1 MLTTKNPKECTDEEV
16 VRLVVEKR
24 KHDLFGILY
33 DRYVEKVYHKSISF
47 VKDEAIA
54 QDLTHDI
61 FLKTFVNLI
70 KFNHESKFSTWLYSL
85 TYNFCI
91 DYIRKNKKYMYQ
103 SDEDLKDVPDDE
115 DEKNEQEIFQMEAL
129 RLSQVLDSLEVD
141 EKAIL
146 LMKYQDDMSIKDI
159 SEALSASESAIKM
172 RIKRSKAKA
181 VDLYQKNYRYERESL

>member
-1 MLTTKNPKECTDEEV
+1 
-16 VRLVVEKR
+16 
-24 KHDLFGILY
+24 
-33 DRYVEKVYHKSISF
+33 
-47 VKDEAIA
+47 
-54 QDLTHDI
+54 
-61 FLKTFVNLI
+61 
-70 KFNHESKFSTWLYSL
+70 
-85 TYNFCI
+85 
-91 DYIRKNKKYMYQ
+91 MYQ

>member
-1 MLTTKNPKECTDEEV
+1 MLTIKNPKECTDEEV
-16 VRLVVEKR
+16 VKLIVEKR
-24 KHDLFGILY
+24 EHDHFGILY
-33 DRYVEKVYHKSISF
+33 DRYVEKVYHKCISF

-70 KFNHESKFSTWLYSL
+70 KFNHESRFSTWLYSL

-91 DYIRKNKKYMYQ
+91 DYIRKNKKQTFQ
-103 SDEDLKDVPDDE
+103 SDESLSNIPDDE
-115 DEKNEQEIFQMEAL
+115 DAKNEQEIFQMEAL
-129 RLSQVLDSLEVD
+129 RLSEILDSLEPD

-159 SEALSASESAIKM
+159 SSALNASESAVKM
-172 RIKRSKAKA
+172 RIKRTKAKA
-181 VDLYQKNYRYERESL
+181 VELYQKNYGHER

>member
-16 VRLVVEKR
+16 VKLIVEKR
-24 KHDLFGILY
+24 EHDHFGILY

-91 DYIRKNKKYMYQ
+91 DYIRKNKKYAFQ
-103 SDEDLKDVPDDE
+103 SDESLVNVPDDE
-115 DEKNEQEIFQMEAL
+115 DAKNEQEIFQMEAL
-129 RLSQVLDSLEVD
+129 RLSETLDRLEPD

-146 LMKYQDDMSIKDI
+146 LMKYQDDMSIKDM
-159 SEALSASESAIKM
+159 SLALNASESAVKM

-181 VDLYQKNYRYERESL
+181 VELYKKNYGHER